1 MVRKIIPMLLVV
13 FLIFAISHSA
23 VYASHIESA
32 QAAESMAITSATV
45 TFDLKKKDTL
55 ILKGTTGS
63 LSLTGATS
71 VIFEAGPFKQEIA
84 LDKFKKSNK
93 KYTFT
98 AAAGKAGLG
107 SLILDMAKGKFSA
120 KVRKLLLV
128 GFTNPLPVSL
138 TAGTSAECSM
148 IQFGV
153 NKNKWTFSESKNPQY
168 GCLISQTPQATPK
181 GLFVNKAKDVTV
193 QVQVPSHPD
202 LNQNTIGLFRVDSN
216 LNILSGPHCGLLDNG
231 SLLNGDQTAGDRIF
245 SCLANLQ
252 ETTAGKMFLMV
263 GAELGGKMTY
273 SPSFSLDVVVPYTEQ
288 EAQQTVASHQQAG
301 ETWQDN
307 LTRYGDTKKA
317 RKETVKTIKAM
328 EGVKDAGVSSDG
340 VNIWIEFTSGIR
352 GGLILSQEEG
362 PSGTA
367 RPFVEGKERAVM
379 KMTAS
384 PLSVQPASCKQE
396 SDTAGGTSSAGTV
409 GNCKVLIWDFWPRKP
424 DDVDS
429 SAFESN
435 PNQIFQI
442 NKEYGESCTVDSLRG
457 ITKYGTVI
465 IRTSGQK
472 GRVGPIYLTDEPATL
487 QKLNEEK
494 YMLDF
499 LTGCL
504 EAWIDMDQE
513 WKFYFTPSFI
523 STLEGQFNQSIV
535 YVEAQHSS
543 ELASAFLR
551 KGAYTFFGYS
561 TGDILHYHW
570 MLDTRNKLFTS
581 MVKDG
586 MDTGEAYAALSKTS
600 EEDSLFLKYS
610 SSTNEI
616 SYDCETKPASG
627 SITLQVKGLF
637 EYTWPDQSKELL
649 PWDNVLMSMPD
660 VGTFGEMTGNSLY
673 QSWDYVSGSGKRFWG
688 DLEIVLDDD
697 LQSATKVTYLRGLL
711 NRTDGPH
718 EQVTVKLYG
727 LSDVKRTEKTDY
739 SLRFYVTGP
748 DTCDCISPFFPP
760 RFYGRRVW
768 YENYDLE
775 FDLKDYY
782 CDDESFLNI
791 EIVHY

>member
-1 MVRKIIPMLLVV
+1 MLRKMISMLLVV
-13 FLIFAISHSA
+13 FLIFAISHS
-23 VYASHIESA
+23 VYASHMEST
-32 QAAESMAITSATV
+32 QASQSMAITSATV

-55 ILKGTTGS
+55 ILKGMTGS

-71 VIFEAGPFKQEIA
+71 VIFEAGPFKQEIT
-84 LDKFKKSNK
+84 LDKFKKSKK

-120 KVRKLLLV
+120 KVRKLLLT

-317 RKETVKTIKAM
+317 RKETVKTVKAM

-610 SSTNEI
+610 SSVQEI
-616 SYDCETKPASG
+616 AYGNNGCYYLMWEESDFPAGSLYG
-627 SITLQVKGLF
+627 SIYIQAQSGLTSLSYQVVKPLLSMNTEITSWVSEKAEAEWKKTKDGV
-637 EYTWPDQSKELL
+637 KELAEQTNL
-649 PWDNVLMSMPD
+649 LLLVDEADFILI
-660 VGTFGEMTGNSLY
+660 GNESLNPGGGY
-673 QSWDYVSGSGKRFWG
+673 APGGQGYFFYKGNIIWVSSFR
-688 DLEIVLDDD
+688 
-697 LQSATKVTYLRGLL
+697 
-711 NRTDGPH
+711 
-718 EQVTVKLYG
+718 
-727 LSDVKRTEKTDY
+727 
-739 SLRFYVTGP
+739 
-748 DTCDCISPFFPP
+748 C
-760 RFYGRRVW
+760 FYG
-768 YENYDLE
+768 EYDTNCEDMRLQGLTLNALSALFIE
-775 FDLKDYY
+775 EKDRAIGVIAKR
-782 CDDESFLNI
+782 CGNPGCID
-791 EIVHY
+791 